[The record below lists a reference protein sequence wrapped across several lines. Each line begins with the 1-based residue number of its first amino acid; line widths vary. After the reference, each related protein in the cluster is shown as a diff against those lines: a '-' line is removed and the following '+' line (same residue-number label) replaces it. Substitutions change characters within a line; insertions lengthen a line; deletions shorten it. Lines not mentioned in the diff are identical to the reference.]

1 MPQLIRALEKT
12 GVVWLAAMIVAV
24 SALAQPTPR
33 PTAGVLGSANL
44 IVAGTMGP
52 DGRYYDYILLTGGIA
67 SVDPADDTVA
77 RTYFIDA
84 NDDIVSVDFSGAGT
98 ISFAMES
105 WTGPALPAKYN
116 QNVSYIKG
124 AASIT
129 VMGADATTRLKIFAV
144 GRSTAVNQALFRT
157 DVTYDGVADLQSVA
171 IVSVGPG
178 RFGDLDASNAR
189 FSGALGVVGIVAP
202 ETTFTGPVAV
212 HDMEATGLGMPGLR
226 LGSAANVRICGGDL
240 FQPNGKSVSVSGFAE
255 LKMVEG
261 TTSHD
266 VRLAA
271 RPLGG
276 LLAAKAAVVVT
287 PIELTFVAGQDGAQ
301 IVSAFG
307 SPAPSF
313 GLAGGGFPSWAQL
326 DASTGRITGAP
337 PDTAGSP
344 FTFKIRVSNGG
355 GLFTDANVTLAVT
368 PAAVVAPVLESPL
381 HSAAV
386 NLGGTHTFSAKVN
399 GTAPITYQ
407 WSRNGAVIE
416 GATSPALHLAEIGVA
431 DAGFYSF
438 IATNSAGS
446 VEDDWAHVGIVSPTK
461 VGGAAVEVGSN
472 ITHPNGKR
480 YDQILLQGTQATIQ
494 SQDGDVT
501 RLSFIDLNDD
511 IVQLEFSGRGTL
523 SLVLEEASGPATAI
537 HYVQPVT
544 YMKGHAGIII
554 TSYDETTNL
563 SITSV
568 GRLTAFDPTGKWDMR
583 KPVSEA
589 NDPAANGNP
598 IFQADVRYDGIADL
612 AYVVLIPGSNK
623 FGGIRAAGASFFAHR
638 GYTGIYA
645 PTVEF
650 HGPVFVGDIDA
661 FDSAQPVLVLGSATD
676 VRITG
681 GALAQTNGAP
691 VQVSGLAQL
700 RFVDGTNSHGVLLP
714 AQHNQGLLKNRGT
727 DVTNQIV
734 VNP

>member
-1 MPQLIRALEKT
+1 MPQLIRALGKT
-12 GVVWLAAMIVAV
+12 GVVGLAAMIVAV
-24 SALAQPTPR
+24 SALAQPTPG
-33 PTAGVLGSANL
+33 PTARVLGSADL
-44 IVAGTMGP
+44 TVAGTLGP
-52 DGRYYDYILLTGGIA
+52 DGRYYDYILLTGGSA

-77 RTYFIDA
+77 RTYFVDA

-105 WTGPALPAKYN
+105 WTGPALPANYN
-116 QNVSYIKG
+116 QSVSYIKG
-124 AASIT
+124 AAAIT
-129 VMGADATTRLKIFAV
+129 IMGADATTKLKIFSV
-144 GRSTAVNQALFRT
+144 GRSTAVNQAIFRT
-157 DVTYDGVADLQSVA
+157 DVTYDGVADLRSVTIA
-171 IVSVGPG
+171 VVATG
-178 RFGDLDASNAR
+178 RFGEFDASNAR
-189 FSGALGVVGIVAP
+189 FTGTSGVVGIVAP
-202 ETTFTGPVAV
+202 DVTFTGPVTV
-212 HDMEATGLGMPGLR
+212 HDIEAAGLGVPALK
-226 LGSAANVRICGGDL
+226 LGSASDVRICGGDL

-255 LKMVEG
+255 LKLVEG
-261 TTSHD
+261 ATSHA

-271 RPLGG
+271 CPLGG
-276 LLAAKAAVVVT
+276 ALAAKAAVVVT
-287 PIELTFVAGQDGAQ
+287 PIELTFVAGQSGAQ

-313 GLAGGGFPSWAQL
+313 GIAGGRFPSWADL
-326 DASTGRITGAP
+326 DATTGRITGTP
-337 PDTAGSP
+337 PNTDGLPYT
-344 FTFKIRVSNGG
+344 FTIRVSNGG
-355 GLFTDANVTLAVT
+355 GLYTDANVTLTVT
-368 PAAVVAPVLESPL
+368 PAAVAAPVFESYL
-381 HSAAV
+381 LSAV
-386 NLGGTHTFSAKVN
+386 VDLGGTHTFSAKAN
-399 GTAPITYQ
+399 GTAPISYQ

-416 GATSPALHLAEIGVA
+416 GATSDTLHLASIGVA
-431 DAGFYSF
+431 DAGFYSV

-446 VEDDWAHVGIVSPTK
+446 DSAWSDVGIVSSTK

-511 IVQLEFSGRGTL
+511 IVQLGFSGQGTL
-523 SLVLEEASGPATAI
+523 SLVLEDARGPSLALNYA
-537 HYVQPVT
+537 QAVT
-544 YMKGHAGIII
+544 YMKGHAGIVI
-554 TSYDETTNL
+554 TGYNETTNL
-563 SITSV
+563 TITSV

-583 KPVSEA
+583 KPVSDA

-598 IFQADVRYDGIADL
+598 IFKADVRYDGIADL
-612 AYVVLIPGSNK
+612 AYVVLTHGSGK

-645 PTVEF
+645 PNVTFVSS
-650 HGPVFVGDIDA
+650 VFVGDINA

-691 VQVSGLAQL
+691 VQVSGLTQL

-714 AQHNQGLLKNRGT
+714 AQRNQGRLKDRGT

>member
-1 MPQLIRALEKT
+1 MFQLIRILGKS
-12 GVVWLAAMIVAV
+12 GVVWFTATIMAV
-24 SALAQPTPR
+24 SALAQSAPR
-33 PTAGVLGSANL
+33 PTAHIVGSADL
-44 IVAGTMGP
+44 TLAGTLGP
-52 DGRYYDYILLTGGIA
+52 DGRYYDYILLTGA
-67 SVDPADDTVA
+67 TANVDPADDTVA
-77 RTYFIDA
+77 RTYFVDE

-98 ISFAMES
+98 ILFAMES
-105 WTGPALPAKYN
+105 WTGPALPTKYN

-124 AASIT
+124 APAIT
-129 VMGADATTRLKIFAV
+129 IMGADATSRLKIFTV
-144 GRSTAVNQALFRT
+144 GRSTAINQTIFRT
-157 DVTYDGVADLQSVA
+157 DVTYDGVADLRSVTIA
-171 IVSVGPG
+171 SVGAG
-178 RFGDLDASNAR
+178 RFGELDASNVR
-189 FSGALGVVGIVAP
+189 FTGSLGAVGVVAP
-202 ETTFTGPVAV
+202 EVTFTGAVTV
-212 HDMEATGLGMPGLR
+212 HDIEAAGLGVPGLR
-226 LGSAANVRICGGDL
+226 LGSATDVRICGGDL
-240 FQPNGKSVSVSGFAE
+240 LQPNGRSVAVSGFGE

-261 TTSHD
+261 ATSHG
-266 VRLAA
+266 VTLAA

-276 LLAAKAAVVVT
+276 LLSAKAAVVVT
-287 PIELTFVAGQDGAQ
+287 PIELTFVAGQSGAQ
-301 IVSAFG
+301 GVIAFG

-313 GLAGGGFPSWAQL
+313 GIAGGTLPSWAQL
-326 DASTGRITGAP
+326 DASTGRITGTP

-344 FTFKIRVSNGG
+344 FTFTIRVSNGD
-355 GLFTDANVTLAVT
+355 GLSTDASVTLTVT
-368 PAAVVAPVLESPL
+368 PALVVAPVLASPL

-386 NLGGTHTFSAKVN
+386 NLGGTHTFSATVN

-407 WSRNGAVIE
+407 WRRNGAVIE
-416 GATSPALHLAEIGVA
+416 GATSSTLHLADIGVV

-446 VEDDWAHVGIVSPTK
+446 VKDDWAHVGIVSPTK
-461 VGGAAVEVGSN
+461 VDGDAVEVGSN

-480 YDQILLQGTQATIQ
+480 YDQVLLQGTQATIQ

-511 IVQLEFSGRGTL
+511 IVQVEFSGRGIL
-523 SLVLEEASGPATAI
+523 SLVLEEASGPATALN
-537 HYVQPVT
+537 YGQAVT
-544 YMKGHAGIII
+544 YMKGHAGIVI
-554 TSYDETTNL
+554 TGYDETTNL
-563 SITSV
+563 TITSV
-568 GRLTAFDPTGKWDMR
+568 GRMTAFDPTGKWDMT
-583 KPVSEA
+583 KPVSDA
-589 NDPAANGNP
+589 NSPAANGNP
-598 IFQADVRYDGIADL
+598 IFKADVRYDGIADL
-612 AYVVLIPGSNK
+612 AYVVLVPGSNK

-650 HGPVFVGDIDA
+650 QSSVFVGDVDA

-691 VQVSGLAQL
+691 VQVSGLTQL

>member
-1 MPQLIRALEKT
+1 MPQLIRILEKA
-12 GVVWLAAMIVAV
+12 GLVWLAAAILAV
-24 SALAQPTPR
+24 SALAQSTPR
-33 PTAGVLGSANL
+33 PTSHVTGSAEL
-44 IVAGTMGP
+44 TVAGTVGP
-52 DGRYYDYILLTGGIA
+52 DGRYYDYILLTGGSA

-84 NDDIVSVDFSGAGT
+84 NDDIVSVDFSGTGT
-98 ISFAMES
+98 IFFAMES

-129 VMGADATTRLKIFAV
+129 VMGADATTNLKVFTV
-144 GRSTAVNQALFRT
+144 GRGTAVNQAIFRT
-157 DVTYDGVADLQSVA
+157 DVAYDGVADLQSVA
-171 IVSVGPG
+171 IASVGSG
-178 RFGDLDASNAR
+178 SLGELDASNAR
-189 FSGALGVVGIVAP
+189 FTGALGVVGIVAP
-202 ETTFTGPVAV
+202 EITFTGAVTV
-212 HDMEATGLGMPGLR
+212 HDIEASGSGVPALR
-226 LGSAANVRICGGDL
+226 LGSAADVRICGGDL

-271 RPLGG
+271 RSLGG
-276 LLAAKAAVVVT
+276 LLAAKSAVVVT
-287 PIELTFVAGQDGAQ
+287 PIELTFVAGQNGAQ
-301 IVSAFG
+301 VVSAFG
-307 SPAPSF
+307 SPAPSY
-313 GLAGGGFPSWAQL
+313 GIAGGVFPTWAQL
-326 DASTGRITGAP
+326 DGSIGRITGTP

-344 FTFKIRVSNGG
+344 FTFTIRVSNGG
-355 GLFTDANVTLAVT
+355 GLSTDVNVALTVT
-368 PAAVVAPVLESPL
+368 PAAVVAPVFESALP
-381 HSAAV
+381 SAVV
-386 NLGGTHTFSAKVN
+386 NLGGTHTFSPKVN
-399 GTAPITYQ
+399 GTAPIGYQ

-416 GATSPALHLAEIGVA
+416 GATSPTLHLAEIGVA
-431 DAGFYSF
+431 DAGFYSV
-438 IATNSAGS
+438 IATNAVGSDSA
-446 VEDDWAHVGIVSPTK
+446 WADVGIVSLTK
-461 VGGAAVEVGSN
+461 VGGGAVEIGSD

-480 YDQILLQGTQATIQ
+480 YDQALLQGTQATIQ

-537 HYVQPVT
+537 NYVQPVT

-554 TSYDETTNL
+554 TGYDETTNL

-568 GRLTAFDPTGKWDMR
+568 GRLTAFDPTGKWDMT
-583 KPVSEA
+583 KPVSDA

-598 IFQADVRYDGIADL
+598 IFKADVRYDGIADL
-612 AYVVLIPGSNK
+612 AYVVFIPGSNK

-661 FDSAQPVLVLGSATD
+661 FDSAQPVLVLGSASD

-714 AQHNQGLLKNRGT
+714 ARSNQARLEDRGT